1 MCHWKR
7 ILFNPVAEGKN
18 DHGTIFSILV
28 RAEFNKEWSITM
40 KQVTSLILA
49 ISVVAVAPPVTAGE
63 IIHDAEFVKLQS
75 QHGDKWAQQD
85 EMLDKRLAELEAKF
99 GKKPNIIHL
108 MWDDSGYGDAGS
120 PILTRLHGLDTP
132 NIAKMADEGMTFTRM
147 YTEPSC
153 TPTRAA
159 ALTGRHPVRSGM
171 WQVIFPIHGI
181 GLPGEEVTIAE
192 ILSENGYRTAFFGK
206 AHQGDIEESY
216 LHNQGFDEALF
227 STYNQFASQMFNKDG
242 EITNF
247 TIGYTKD
254 EWDQHGYAIDQEFR
268 YQGEDIVWA
277 VDGKKGEKGKRWN
290 KDLSVEEQD
299 RFVEEAHARS
309 LQYIRDH
316 ANDDRPFYLD
326 YWFHGPN
333 LAREVRYGREGNSAR
348 ANGFGD
354 FVERVDAQVAEV
366 IAEVRKAGIA
376 ENTLIILMADNG
388 PMKEIFP
395 EEAFQAIFSGGK
407 GSFLE
412 GGIRVPAFA
421 WWPGTIEAGS
431 VAGDIIHV
439 SDLFTTF
446 ARLGGGVGDIPTD
459 RVIDGVDQTAL
470 LLEGDGNSRRD
481 YVHVYAGPSY
491 AATVKQQFKRHWMA
505 SRPGLVGKSFFD
517 LYKDPREE
525 KGMMAQFLWAWEPFD
540 SIKGKH
546 EAMMEKYPNTP
557 PRKAPVFTGLSNFTP
572 PGQ

>member
-1 MCHWKR
+1 MKKLTLILGA
-7 ILFNPVAEGKN
+7 ILFFG
-18 DHGTIFSILV
+18 
-28 RAEFNKEWSITM
+28 
-40 KQVTSLILA
+40 ILA
-49 ISVVAVAPPVTAGE
+49 SGAIAENQKDKIV
-63 IIHDAEFVKLQS
+63 HDAEYVKLWK
-75 QHGDKWAQQD
+75 QHGDKWIQED
-85 EMLDKRLAELEAKF
+85 VVLDKKLAELKKKF
-99 GKKPNIIHL
+99 GKSPNIIHM
-108 MWDDSGYGDAGS
+108 MWDDSGYGDVGS
-120 PILTRLHGLDTP
+120 PILTRVHGIDTP
-132 NIAKMADEGMTFTRM
+132 NIAKLAEEGMTFTRM

-159 ALTGRHPVRSGM
+159 TLTGRHPIRSGM
-171 WQVIFPIHGI
+171 YTVIFPIHGL

-192 ILSENGYRTAFFGK
+192 ILSKAGYQTAFFGK

-216 LHNQGFDEALF
+216 MHNQGFDEALF
-227 STYNQFASQMFNKDG
+227 STYNQFASQMFNKEG
-242 EITNF
+242 ETIGF

-254 EWDQHGYAIDQEFR
+254 QWDKRGYAIDKKFR
-268 YQGEDIVWA
+268 YTPEEIVWA
-277 VDGKKGEKGKRWN
+277 VDGKKGQKGKRWN

-299 RFVEEAHARS
+299 RFVKEIHQRT

-316 ANDDRPFYLD
+316 AKDDKPFYLD

-333 LAREVRYGREGNSAR
+333 LARLPKYGREADSAR

-354 FVERVDAQVAEV
+354 FVERMDKQVAEV
-366 IAEVRKAGIA
+366 IAEVEKAGIA

-395 EEAFQAIFSGGK
+395 DEAFQAIFSGGK

-421 WWPGTIEAGS
+421 KWPGVIENGA

-446 ARLGGGVGDIPTD
+446 ARIGGATEHIPTD

-470 LLEGDGNSRRD
+470 LINGDGHSRRD

-491 AATVKQQFKRHWMA
+491 AATVKQQYKRHWMS

-517 LYKDPREE
+517 LYKDTREE
-525 KGMMAQFLWAWEPFD
+525 HGMMGQFLWAWEPFD
-540 SIKGKH
+540 TIKANH
-546 EAMMEKYPNTP
+546 EMLMQEYPNTP
-557 PRKAPVFTGLSNFTP
+557 PRKGPVFTGLSNFSVKK
-572 PGQ
+572 

>member
-1 MCHWKR
+1 MIHTKKAKLIATAC
-7 ILFNPVAEGKN
+7 
-18 DHGTIFSILV
+18 LV
-28 RAEFNKEWSITM
+28 
-40 KQVTSLILA
+40 LA
-49 ISVVAVAPPVTAGE
+49 VGVNAVTARD
-63 IIHDAEFVKLQS
+63 IIHDTEFEKLQA
-75 QHGDKWAQQD
+75 QHGEKWAQEDIALNEKLQ
-85 EMLDKRLAELEAKF
+85 ALEQKH

-108 MWDDSGYGDAGS
+108 MWDDSGYGDVGS
-120 PILTRLHGLDTP
+120 PILTRVHGIDTP
-132 NIAKMADEGMTFTRM
+132 NIAKMAGEGMTFTRM

-159 ALTGRHPVRSGM
+159 TLTGRHPVRCGM
-171 WQVIFPIHGI
+171 WQVIFPVHGI

-192 ILSENGYRTAFFGK
+192 ILSENGYSTAFFGK

-227 STYNQFASQMFNKDG
+227 STYNQFASQMFNEDG
-242 EITNF
+242 ETLGL
-247 TIGYTKD
+247 TIGYT
-254 EWDQHGYAIDQEFR
+254 ESQWDKHGYAIDQEFR
-268 YQGEDIVWA
+268 YKAEDIVWA
-277 VDGKKGEKGKRWN
+277 IDGKKGEPGKRWN

-299 RFVEEAHARS
+299 RFVEEAHERT

-316 ANDDRPFYLD
+316 AGDDKPFYLD

-333 LAREVRYGREGNSAR
+333 LARKANYGREGDSAR
-348 ANGFGD
+348 SNGFGD
-354 FVERVDAQVAEV
+354 FVERVDQQVAEV
-366 IAEVRKAGIA
+366 IAAVREAGIA

-388 PMKEIFP
+388 PMKEVFP
-395 EEAFQAIFSGGK
+395 DEAFQAIFSGGK

-431 VAGDIIHV
+431 VVGDILHV

-446 ARLGGGVGDIPTD
+446 ARLGGGMDDIPTD
-459 RVIDGVDQTAL
+459 RVIDGIDQTSL
-470 LLEGDGNSRRD
+470 LLNGDGNSRRD

-491 AATVKQQFKRHWMA
+491 AATVKQQFKRHWMS

-525 KGMMAQFLWAWEPFD
+525 HGMMAQFLWAWEPFD
-540 SIKGKH
+540 AIKMNH
-546 EAMMEKYPNTP
+546 ETQMKKYPNTP
-557 PRKAPVFTGLSNFTP
+557 PRKSAVFTGLSNFTP
-572 PGQ
+572 KK